1 MKSSKRYSFKL
12 IFLFSCAL
20 VITSLAAFA
29 AQQTSRHQSD
39 KPAATSEP
47 GLRIERLSAPAKP
60 TAEVAAKPSP
70 FDLAAR
76 RNVELQAELSWQFGG
91 KAQRGW
97 RLYTPLIAKTID
109 VKADASPSEFAA
121 RLARWQQTNGLQS
134 HGMLDNYTM
143 SQIISV
149 WQSRRLQDRAYPSPE
164 QLVTIPV
171 TECYDPERPA
181 ELRQVER
188 RTYEAYKRMLAAAAA
203 DPSLGLQ
210 VTRSGQLAES
220 EKFLKVISAFRSHE
234 YQDHLRQQ
242 SPHSGRAGLAVN
254 SPHFTGRALDLYV
267 GGEPVS
273 TKDENRAL
281 QTQTKVYRWLVQ
293 NAARFGFQPYFYEP
307 WHWEYVGE
315 RQ

>member
-1 MKSSKRYSFKL
+1 VKSSKRYRFSR
-12 IFLFSCAL
+12 LFFFTCAL
-20 VITSLAAFA
+20 VITSLVAFA
-29 AQQTSRHQSD
+29 ARQSSRNQSN
-39 KPAATSEP
+39 KPVAENEQ
-47 GLRIERLSAPAKP
+47 GMRIERLSAPAKP
-60 TAEVAAKPSP
+60 TSEAAPRSSV

-76 RNVELQAELSWQFGG
+76 RNAELQAGLNWQFGG
-91 KAQRGW
+91 KVQRGW
-97 RLYTPLIAKTID
+97 QLYTPLIAKTID
-109 VKADASPSEFAA
+109 VKTAASSNEFAA

-149 WQSRRLQDRAYPSPE
+149 WQSRRIQDRAYPSPD

-188 RTYEAYKRMLAAAAA
+188 RAYDAYKRMIAAAAA

-210 VTRSGQLAES
+210 VTRNGQLAAD
-220 EKFLKVISAFRSHE
+220 EKFLKVVSAFRSRE
-234 YQDHLRQQ
+234 YQEHLRQQ

-281 QTQTKVYRWLVQ
+281 QTQTKVYQWLVQ
-293 NAARFGFQPYFYEP
+293 NAGRFGFQPYFYEP

-315 RQ
+315 GR